1 MAAGTGG
8 GTAIDSEIA
17 KFDRLAAQWWNPRGP
32 MAPLHAM
39 NPARM
44 GWIIE
49 RLEPMAD
56 RQGNIGGPADALE
69 PVRQATAGADRA
81 PAGTRPATASADPD
95 AFRPLT
101 GLRVLDVGCG
111 AGLASEALARAGADV
126 TGLDAAAEA
135 LGAARAHA
143 ARSGLAIR
151 YREGTPEALLAAGEA
166 PFDAVLA
173 LEVIEHVAD
182 RAAFCRHL
190 AGLLR
195 PEGRLFLSTLNRT
208 ARSLLFAKVGAEYV
222 LRLLP
227 TGTHDWRMFVRPSE
241 LGADL
246 RRAGLRVADLAG
258 LSFDVLTGRW
268 RPSRDLGV
276 NYIAMAVRG

>member
-1 MAAGTGG
+1 MAGAAAAGGG
-8 GTAIDSEIA
+8 GGVTAIGSEIA
-17 KFDRLAAQWWNPRGP
+17 KFDRLAARWWDPRGP

-44 GWIIE
+44 GWIAE
-49 RLEPMAD
+49 RLARAHRRDP
-56 RQGNIGGPADALE
+56 
-69 PVRQATAGADRA
+69 GA
-81 PAGTRPATASADPD
+81 P
-95 AFRPLT
+95 RPLA

-111 AGLASEALARAGADV
+111 AGLASEVLARAGAVV

-135 LGAARAHA
+135 IGAARAHA
-143 ARSGLAIR
+143 EKAGLSIG
-151 YREGTPEALLAAGEA
+151 YRVGTPEALLAAGEGRGG
-166 PFDAVLA
+166 FDAVLA

-190 AGLLR
+190 AALLT
-195 PEGRLFLSTLNRT
+195 PDGRLFLSTLNRT
-208 ARSLLFAKVGAEYV
+208 ARSLLVAKIGAEYV

-227 TGTHDWRMFVRPSE
+227 AGTHDWRMFVRPSE

-246 RRAGLRVADLAG
+246 RGAGLRVADLAG
-258 LSFDVLTGRW
+258 LSFDALSGRW
-268 RPSRDLGV
+268 RASRDLGV

>member
-1 MAAGTGG
+1 MAAAAAAAGG
-8 GTAIDSEIA
+8 NTAIGSEIA
-17 KFDRLAAQWWNPRGP
+17 KFDRLAARWWDPRGP

-44 GWIIE
+44 GWIVA
-49 RLEPMAD
+49 RLARAHGRDP
-56 RQGNIGGPADALE
+56 
-69 PVRQATAGADRA
+69 RA
-81 PAGTRPATASADPD
+81 P
-95 AFRPLT
+95 RPLE

-111 AGLASEALARAGADV
+111 AGLASEALARAGANV
-126 TGLDAAAEA
+126 TGLDAAAET

-143 ARSGLAIR
+143 AKAGLAIA
-151 YREGTPEALLAAGEA
+151 YREGTPEALLAAREP

-190 AGLLR
+190 AALAR
-195 PEGRLFLSTLNRT
+195 PGGKAFLSTLNRT
-208 ARSLLFAKVGAEYV
+208 ARSLLVAKIGAEYV

-227 TGTHDWRMFVRPSE
+227 AGTHDWRMFVRPSE
-241 LGADL
+241 LGEDL
-246 RRAGLRVADLAG
+246 RGAGLRVEDIAG
-258 LSFDVLTGRW
+258 LSFDPLSGRW

-276 NYIAMAVRG
+276 NYIAMAARG

>member
-1 MAAGTGG
+1 MAGAAATGGG
-8 GTAIDSEIA
+8 GTAIGSEIA
-17 KFDRLAAQWWNPRGP
+17 KFDRLAARWWDPRGP

-44 GWIIE
+44 AWITQ
-49 RLEPMAD
+49 RLA
-56 RQGNIGGPADALE
+56 
-69 PVRQATAGADRA
+69 RA
-81 PAGTRPATASADPD
+81 HGLDPH
-95 AFRPLT
+95 APRPLA

-126 TGLDAAAEA
+126 TGLDAAAET

-143 ARSGLAIR
+143 AKHDLAIA
-151 YREGTPEALLAAGEA
+151 YREGTPESLRAAGEG

-190 AGLLR
+190 AALLKPR
-195 PEGRLFLSTLNRT
+195 GRLFLSTLNRT
-208 ARSLLFAKVGAEYV
+208 ARSLLVAKVGAEYV

-227 TGTHDWRMFVRPSE
+227 AGTHDWRMFVRPAE

-246 RRAGLRVADLAG
+246 RGAGLRVSDLAG
-258 LSFDVLTGRW
+258 LSFDVLSGRW
-268 RPSRDLGV
+268 HASRDLGV